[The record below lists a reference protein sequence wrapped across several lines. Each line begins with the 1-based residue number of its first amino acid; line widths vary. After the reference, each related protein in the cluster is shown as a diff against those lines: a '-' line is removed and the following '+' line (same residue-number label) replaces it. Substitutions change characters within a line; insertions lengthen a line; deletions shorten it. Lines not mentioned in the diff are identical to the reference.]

1 MTLKMYNLDKMKQN
15 FKKIFPSFSN
25 ALIEDVNTN
34 AINQS
39 FLAGE
44 VIMRSGQYIK
54 NTVLVLSGKI
64 KIYRENDDGGEFFM
78 YYLQPGQ
85 ACAISMICATKN
97 EQSQIMAKVVE
108 DVELVMVPLHLM
120 DKWMMQHRSWY
131 EFVIDTYRSRFEE
144 VLEVVD
150 SIAFRAMDERLE
162 FYLKRHRDAC
172 GCIDLKISHQEI
184 ATELNTSREV
194 ISRLLKK
201 LEQRGSLKLHRNH
214 IEFLK

>member
-1 MTLKMYNLDKMKQN
+1 MNDILK
-15 FKKIFPSFSN
+15 KKFPSFSN
-25 ALIEDVNTN
+25 TLLIDINTN
-34 AINQS
+34 ALQQS
-39 FLAGE
+39 FAAGE
-44 VIMRSGQYIK
+44 VIMRTGQYIK

-64 KIYRENDDGGEFFM
+64 KIYREDEEGSEFFM
-78 YYLQPGQ
+78 YYLKPGQ

-97 EQSQIMAKVVE
+97 QKSQIMAKVVE
-108 DVELVMVPLHLM
+108 DVELIMVPLQLM

-144 VLEVVD
+144 VLDVID

-172 GCIDLKISHQEI
+172 DCDDLKLSHQEI
-184 ATELNTSREV
+184 ASELNTSREV

-201 LEQRGSLKLHRNH
+201 LEQRGVLKMHRNN
-214 IEFLK
+214 IELLK

>member
-1 MTLKMYNLDKMKQN
+1 MHDHI
-15 FKKIFPSFSN
+15 KKLFSSFSSS
-25 ALIEDVNTN
+25 LIDDIEKN
-34 AINQS
+34 AIVQEFN
-39 FLAGE
+39 AGD
-44 VIMRSGQYIK
+44 VIMRTGQYIK

-64 KIYRENDDGGEFFM
+64 KIYREDDDGGEFFM

-97 EQSQIMAKVVE
+97 ETSQIMAKVVE
-108 DVELVMVPLHLM
+108 DVELVMVPLPLM

-144 VLEVVD
+144 VLEVVN

-162 FYLKRHRDAC
+162 FYLKRHKDAC
-172 GCIDLKISHQEI
+172 GGSDLKLTHQEI

-201 LEQRGSLKLHRNH
+201 LEQRGAVQLHRNH
-214 IEFLK
+214 IELLK

>member
-1 MTLKMYNLDKMKQN
+1 MLDPI
-15 FKKIFPSFSN
+15 KKIFPTFSSELIQEIESN
-25 ALIEDVNTN
+25 AT
-34 AINQS
+34 INS
-39 FLAGE
+39 FDADT
-44 VIMRSGQYIK
+44 VIIRTGQYIK
-54 NTVLVLSGKI
+54 NTVLVISGKI
-64 KIYRENDDGGEFFM
+64 KIYRQDENGGEFFM

-97 EQSQIMAKVVE
+97 EKSQIMAKVVE
-108 DVELVMVPLHLM
+108 DVELVMVPLPLM

-144 VLEVVD
+144 VLEVID

-162 FYLKRHRDAC
+162 FYLKRHAEVCRC
-172 GCIDLKISHQEI
+172 NELKLSHQEI

-201 LEQRGSLKLHRNH
+201 MEQRGLVNLYRNN
-214 IEFLK
+214 IELLIK

>member
-1 MTLKMYNLDKMKQN
+1 MNDILK
-15 FKKIFPSFSN
+15 KKFPSFSN
-25 ALIEDVNTN
+25 ALLIDINTN
-34 AINQS
+34 ALQQS
-39 FLAGE
+39 FAAGD
-44 VIMRSGQYIK
+44 VIMRTGQYIK

-64 KIYRENDDGGEFFM
+64 KIYREDEEGSEFFM

-97 EQSQIMAKVVE
+97 QKSQIMAKVVE
-108 DVELVMVPLHLM
+108 DVELIMVPLQLM

-144 VLEVVD
+144 VLDVID

-172 GCIDLKISHQEI
+172 DCDDLKLSHQEI

-201 LEQRGSLKLHRNH
+201 LEQRGVLKMHRNN
-214 IEFLK
+214 IELLK

>member
-1 MTLKMYNLDKMKQN
+1 MAITSYITQMNQN

-25 ALIEDVNTN
+25 LLIEDVNSN
-34 AINQS
+34 AITQS
-39 FLAGE
+39 FLAGD
-44 VIMRSGQYIK
+44 VIMRTGQYIK

-64 KIYRENDDGGEFFM
+64 KIYRESDDGGEFFM

-85 ACAISMICATKN
+85 ACAISMICTTKN

-108 DVELVMVPLHLM
+108 DAELVMIPLQLM

-162 FYLKRHRDAC
+162 FYLKRHREAC
-172 GCIDLKISHQEI
+172 GCNDLKLSHQEI